1 MNAVFFWLV
10 GVPLGMRTIPEY
22 IDSPDHP
29 VVAADIFAREEP
41 DDDEEDEDEDEE
53 DEDEEDGED
62 SDEDEQ
68 EDEGYSE

>member
-1 MNAVFFWLV
+1 MNATFFWLV
-10 GVPLGMRTIPEY
+10 GVPLGMKTIPEY

-41 DDDEEDEDEDEE
+41 DDEEEDEDEDEE
-53 DEDEEDGED
+53 DGEDNDEDEE
-62 SDEDEQ
+62 

>member
-1 MNAVFFWLV
+1 VNATFFWLV
-10 GVPLGMRTIPEY
+10 GVPLGMKTIPEY

-41 DDDEEDEDEDEE
+41 DDEEEDEDEDEE
-53 DEDEEDGED
+53 DGEDNDEDEE
-62 SDEDEQ
+62 